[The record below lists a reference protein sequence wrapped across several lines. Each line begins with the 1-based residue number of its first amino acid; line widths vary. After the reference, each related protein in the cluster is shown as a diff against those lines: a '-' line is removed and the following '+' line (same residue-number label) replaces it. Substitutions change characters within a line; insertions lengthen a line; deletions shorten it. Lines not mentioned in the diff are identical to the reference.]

1 MKKIIEKI
9 KKKEDVFIFLL
20 IAFSL
25 IGITLNVKLDAS
37 DELWNFQNIYKMYNG
52 FVIYKDANV
61 ICTPLFFY
69 IGNLLFRVLG
79 ANFFVFRIYSI
90 VIYSVYIFVNYKILV
105 KLKINKK
112 ISYILVILLMIWG
125 NYTIPRVM
133 ANYNYLAIDI
143 VLIGIL
149 LILNKKDYFS
159 NKNIIIQS
167 ILAFCILMTKQNIG
181 VLYILCLTIL
191 IFYREKHKTTK
202 ILKMYGLISAYT
214 VVFIISLLLKGN
226 INEFFNFAILG
237 IKQFGQKNIY
247 LYNMNF
253 IVAIAILM
261 IDIITGYVFIKKVK
275 IQEDRK
281 INLIVLEIMS
291 LGMFFTIFP
300 IVNMSHTIMG
310 IDVEIILLIYII
322 SLILENINIDINTK
336 IDNIKC
342 LNSIVI
348 ILSIAVIT
356 MSTLTLNE
364 WAKETIKRKD
374 YYDYC
379 EPFFGSVV
387 LNEQKNNINN
397 ITEYIN
403 NKSSEGVSVII
414 FSAKAALYMIP
425 LKESNGYYDLPFYGN
440 FGNLT
445 EMEIIEEFKNKE
457 NVEILLQ
464 KDEEN
469 MEWQESKQI
478 NRNLKKELKKVGEIE
493 EFEIYVNN

>member
-1 MKKIIEKI
+1 MYFLEHYHENPEFLNNYLKYYYIIE
-9 KKKEDVFIFLL
+9 
-20 IAFSL
+20 FSAKTSVDEVYFDL
-25 IGITLNVKLDAS
+25 RSFFRYITLIKNN
-37 DELWNFQNIYKMYNG
+37 ETIY
-52 FVIYKDANV
+52 D
-61 ICTPLFFY
+61 LE
-69 IGNLLFRVLG
+69 
-79 ANFFVFRIYSI
+79 
-90 VIYSVYIFVNYKILV
+90 
-105 KLKINKK
+105 
-112 ISYILVILLMIWG
+112 MI
-125 NYTIPRVM
+125 
-133 ANYNYLAIDI
+133 
-143 VLIGIL
+143 
-149 LILNKKDYFS
+149 
-159 NKNIIIQS
+159 Q
-167 ILAFCILMTKQNIG
+167 
-181 VLYILCLTIL
+181 
-191 IFYREKHKTTK
+191 
-202 ILKMYGLISAYT
+202 
-214 VVFIISLLLKGN
+214 
-226 INEFFNFAILG
+226 
-237 IKQFGQKNIY
+237 
-247 LYNMNF
+247 
-253 IVAIAILM
+253 
-261 IDIITGYVFIKKVK
+261 
-275 IQEDRK
+275 
-281 INLIVLEIMS
+281 
-291 LGMFFTIFP
+291 
-300 IVNMSHTIMG
+300 
-310 IDVEIILLIYII
+310 
-322 SLILENINIDINTK
+322 NTK

-374 YYDYC
+374 YYNYC

-403 NKSSEGVSVII
+403 NKSSEGVRIII